1 LFEDLVIGA
10 TVADLIADD
19 YLVDCDIY
27 APSEPDMKGVRSSK
41 SIDGETDFR
50 QSDLAKAVD
59 KPSLIGDIRDHW
71 FRLAR
76 GKQTAVFATDIAHSK
91 HIVETFQAADV
102 TAEHIDYRM
111 TDDERAAILERFA
124 NGATTV
130 LSNCALLS
138 EGWDCPTAEVMV
150 LARPTR
156 SLIRYI
162 QMAGRVLRPA
172 PGKERALLLDH
183 SGSTARLG
191 HPCDDLPLALDDG
204 KPRTSGSK
212 STERRESL
220 PTKVREM
227 QPHEASE
234 NPQVPGLRI
243 RSRAAERSPNHRRQA
258 GQAGAQEAGDQGR
271 QAARLF
277 AAPVSSAKA
286 GLSSRLGG
294 EPVPDLL

>member
-1 LFEDLVIGA
+1 
-10 TVADLIADD
+10 
-19 YLVDCDIY
+19 
-27 APSEPDMKGVRSSK
+27 VRSSK

-76 GKQTAVFATDIAHSK
+76 GKQTVVFATDIPHSK
-91 HIVETFQAADV
+91 HIVETFKPLDV

-111 TDDERAAILERFA
+111 DDDERAAILERFA

-162 QMAGRVLRPA
+162 QMVGECSGRRPA
-172 PGKERALLLDH
+172 KSVRCCSTTAAALPVLGIRAMTCRWRLTTGSPEHPAARAPSAGNHCRRKCAKCSLMKPAKIHKCPACGFAPERQNEVQTIA
-183 SGSTARLG
+183 GSWSSRCARSRR
-191 HPCDDLPLALDDG
+191 
-204 KPRTSGSK
+204 PRTSS
-212 STERRESL
+212 SS
-220 PTKVREM
+220 
-227 QPHEASE
+227 S
-234 NPQVPGLRI
+234 I
-243 RSRAAERSPNHRRQA
+243 RSSC
-258 GQAGAQEAGDQGR
+258 
-271 QAARLF
+271 F
-277 AAPVSSAKA
+277 FSKA